1 MEQQEIKDP
10 QIQPNEA
17 CIVIAESEAGLTA
30 AVFYG
35 SEVKQN
41 STSYQVVEQLL
52 AAVVGVS
59 KDATLLEDTTGSM
72 PAASRILT
80 EG

>member
-10 QIQPNEA
+10 QIAPHEA
-17 CIVIAESEAGLTA
+17 AIVIAEVDGELTA

-41 STSYQVVEQLL
+41 SISYQIVEQLL
-52 AAVVGVS
+52 GAVVGVS
-59 KDATLLEDTTGSM
+59 KDATLLEDTTGDM

>member
-1 MEQQEIKDP
+1 MMSEIKDP
-10 QIQPNEA
+10 QILPHEA
-17 CIVIAESEAGLTA
+17 AIVIAEVDGELTA

-41 STSYQVVEQLL
+41 STSYQIVEQLL

-59 KDATLLEDTTGSM
+59 KHATLLEDTTGQM
-72 PAASRILT
+72 PAGSGESK

>member
-1 MEQQEIKDP
+1 MMSEIKDP
-10 QIQPNEA
+10 QILPHEA
-17 CIVIAESEAGLTA
+17 AIVIAEVDGELTA

-41 STSYQVVEQLL
+41 STSYQIVEQLL

-59 KDATLLEDTTGSM
+59 KHATLLEDTTGDM
-72 PAASRILT
+72 PADSGEPK

>member
-1 MEQQEIKDP
+1 MEHPEIKDP
-10 QIQPNEA
+10 QIQPNESA
-17 CIVIAESEAGLTA
+17 IVIGEVDGQVTA
-30 AVFYG
+30 AVFHG
-35 SEVKQN
+35 SEIKQN

-59 KDATLLEDTTGSM
+59 KDATLLEDTTGSI
-72 PAASRILT
+72 PASSSILR

>member
-1 MEQQEIKDP
+1 MSDIKDP
-10 QIQPNEA
+10 QIGPNEA
-17 CIVIAESEAGLTA
+17 AIVIAEGDAGLTA

-35 SEVKQN
+35 SEIKQN
-41 STSYQVVEQLL
+41 STSFQVVEQLL

-59 KDATLLEDTTGSM
+59 NDATLLEDTTSQVK
-72 PAASRILT
+72 